1 MITTI
6 IQNTL
11 NNIINWFKTNFN
23 VIAVIIISIFTAIIF
38 LQNNQLS
45 NKNNEID
52 RLNNNV
58 QFYQGQADEANGNYG
73 ILKLTVNE
81 LNNSNDSIIK
91 ELVNVKNELEIKDK
105 QLQQAQSQKQQIKL
119 DTTIVVKSNDFYQE
133 IKPNNLTSI
142 IIAKKDSFLTTKI
155 DIQNTQ
161 SGFLKVSRVY
171 KNTYKNFF
179 SRLFHFDFKKK
190 NQYEFTIHNSN
201 DLIKVTDTRLIEI
214 TE

>member
-1 MITTI
+1 MITV
-6 IQNTL
+6 IQKIL
-11 NNIINWFKTNFN
+11 GNIISWFKTNFN
-23 VIAVIIISIFTAIIF
+23 LIAVIIISIFTAIIF
-38 LQNNQLS
+38 IQSNQLKV
-45 NKNNEID
+45 KNSEID

-58 QFYQGQADEANGNYG
+58 QFYQEQADDANGNYK
-73 ILKLTVNE
+73 ILKLTINE
-81 LNNSNDSIIK
+81 LNNSKDSVIN
-91 ELVNVKNELEIKDK
+91 ELVNVKNELKIKDK

-119 DTTIVVKSNDFYQE
+119 DTTIVVKDNDFYQE

-142 IIAKKDSFLTTKI
+142 IIAKKDSILTAKV

-161 SGFLKVSRVY
+161 TGFLKVSRVY

-190 NQYEFTIHNSN
+190 NQYDFTIHNSN
-201 DLIKVTDTRLIEI
+201 NLIKVTDTRLIEI

>member
-1 MITTI
+1 MITI
-6 IQNTL
+6 IQKIL
-11 NNIINWFKTNFN
+11 GNIISWFKTNFN
-23 VIAVIIISIFTAIIF
+23 VVAVIIVSIFTAIIF
-38 LQNNQLS
+38 IQSNQLKV
-45 NKNNEID
+45 KNSEID

-58 QFYQGQADEANGNYG
+58 QFYQEQADDANGNYK
-73 ILKLTVNE
+73 ILKLTINE
-81 LNNSNDSIIK
+81 LNNSKDSVIN
-91 ELVNVKNELEIKDK
+91 ELVNVKNELKIKDK

-119 DTTIVVKSNDFYQE
+119 DTTIVVKDNDFYQE

-142 IIAKKDSFLTTKI
+142 IIAKKDSILTAKV

-161 SGFLKVSRVY
+161 TGFLKVSRVY

-190 NQYEFTIHNSN
+190 NQYDFTIHNSN
-201 DLIKVTDTRLIEI
+201 NLIKVTDTRLIEI

>member
-1 MITTI
+1 MITI
-6 IQNTL
+6 IQKIL
-11 NNIINWFKTNFN
+11 DNIISWLKTNFN
-23 VIAVIIISIFTAIIF
+23 VVAVIIISIFTAIIF
-38 LQNNQLS
+38 IQSNQLKVRNS
-45 NKNNEID
+45 DID

-58 QFYQGQADEANGNYG
+58 QFYQEQADDANGNYK
-73 ILKLTVNE
+73 ILKLTINE
-81 LNNSNDSIIK
+81 LNNSKDSIIK
-91 ELVNVKNELEIKDK
+91 ELVNVKNELKIKDK

-142 IIAKKDSFLTTKI
+142 IIAKKDSILTTKI
-155 DIQNTQ
+155 DISNTQ
-161 SGFLKVSRVY
+161 TGFLKVSRVY
-171 KNTYKNFF
+171 KNEYKNFF

-201 DLIKVTDTRLIEI
+201 DLIKITDTRLIEI

>member
-1 MITTI
+1 MITI
-6 IQNTL
+6 IQKIL
-11 NNIINWFKTNFN
+11 GNIISWFKTNFN
-23 VIAVIIISIFTAIIF
+23 VVAVIIISIFTAIIF
-38 LQNNQLS
+38 IQSNQLKV
-45 NKNNEID
+45 KNSEID

-58 QFYQGQADEANGNYG
+58 QFYQEQADDANGNYK
-73 ILKLTVNE
+73 ILKLTINE
-81 LNNSNDSIIK
+81 LNNSKDSVIN
-91 ELVNVKNELEIKDK
+91 ELVNVKNELKIKDK

-119 DTTIVVKSNDFYQE
+119 DTTIVVKDNDFYQE

-142 IIAKKDSFLTTKI
+142 IIAKKDSILTSKV

-161 SGFLKVSRVY
+161 TGFLKVSRVY

-190 NQYEFTIHNSN
+190 NQYDFTIHNSN
-201 DLIKVTDTRLIEI
+201 NLIKVTGTRLIEI

>member
-1 MITTI
+1 MITI
-6 IQNTL
+6 IQKIL
-11 NNIINWFKTNFN
+11 GNIISWFKTNFN
-23 VIAVIIISIFTAIIF
+23 VVAVIIISIFTAIIF
-38 LQNNQLS
+38 IQSNQLKV
-45 NKNNEID
+45 KNSEID

-58 QFYQGQADEANGNYG
+58 QFYQEQADDANGNYK
-73 ILKLTVNE
+73 ILKLTINE
-81 LNNSNDSIIK
+81 LNNSKDSVIN
-91 ELVNVKNELEIKDK
+91 ELVNVKNELKIKDK

-119 DTTIVVKSNDFYQE
+119 DTTIVVKDNDFYQE

-142 IIAKKDSFLTTKI
+142 IIAKKDSILTTKV

-161 SGFLKVSRVY
+161 TGFLKVSRVY

-190 NQYEFTIHNSN
+190 NQYDFTIHNSN
-201 DLIKVTDTRLIEI
+201 NLIKVTDTRLIEI

>member
-1 MITTI
+1 MITI
-6 IQNTL
+6 IQKIL
-11 NNIINWFKTNFN
+11 GNIISWFKTNFN
-23 VIAVIIISIFTAIIF
+23 VVAVIIISIFTAIIF
-38 LQNNQLS
+38 IQSNQLKV
-45 NKNNEID
+45 KNSEID

-58 QFYQGQADEANGNYG
+58 QFYQEQADDANGNYK
-73 ILKLTVNE
+73 ILKLTINE
-81 LNNSNDSIIK
+81 LNNSKDSVIN
-91 ELVNVKNELEIKDK
+91 ELVNVKNELKIKDK

-119 DTTIVVKSNDFYQE
+119 DTTIVVKDNDFYQE

-142 IIAKKDSFLTTKI
+142 IIAKKDSILTAKV

-161 SGFLKVSRVY
+161 TGFLKVSRVY

-190 NQYEFTIHNSN
+190 NQYDFTIHNSN
-201 DLIKVTDTRLIEI
+201 NLIKVTDTRLIEI

>member
-1 MITTI
+1 MITI
-6 IQNTL
+6 IQKIL
-11 NNIINWFKTNFN
+11 GNIISWFKTNFN
-23 VIAVIIISIFTAIIF
+23 VVAVIIISIFTAIIF
-38 LQNNQLS
+38 IQSNQLKV
-45 NKNNEID
+45 KNSEID

-58 QFYQGQADEANGNYG
+58 QFYQEQADDANGNYK
-73 ILKLTVNE
+73 ILKLTINE
-81 LNNSNDSIIK
+81 LNNSKDSVIN
-91 ELVNVKNELEIKDK
+91 ELVNVKNELKIKDK

-119 DTTIVVKSNDFYQE
+119 DTTIVVKDNDFYQE

-142 IIAKKDSFLTTKI
+142 IIAKKDSILTAKV

-161 SGFLKVSRVY
+161 TGFLKISRVY

-190 NQYEFTIHNSN
+190 NQYDFTIHNSN
-201 DLIKVTDTRLIEI
+201 NLIKVTDTRLIEI